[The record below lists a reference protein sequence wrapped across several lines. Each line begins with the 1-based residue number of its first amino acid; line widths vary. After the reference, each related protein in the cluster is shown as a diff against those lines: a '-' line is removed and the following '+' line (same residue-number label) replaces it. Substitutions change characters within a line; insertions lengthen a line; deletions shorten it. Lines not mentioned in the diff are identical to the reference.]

1 MTAEKKENITEF
13 TRLYLQ
19 LDPLSRMLVQSNVT
33 TLLMR
38 DQMEEVREKEPAE
51 PVQQ

>member
-1 MTAEKKENITEF
+1 MTTEKEKDLTEF
-13 TRLYLQ
+13 TKLYIQ

-38 DQMEEVREKEPAE
+38 DQMEEVEKKAA
-51 PVQQ
+51 VQ